1 MKFSAKTLQILRN
14 FSTINQSVVFK
25 PGTVI
30 TTLSPTKSVMAR
42 ATVDTQFES
51 SFAIWDLPNLLG
63 ALTLFEDPELS
74 SNSKI
79 LEIQEGGRR
88 MNYVL
93 ADPSLVV
100 EPPGKDVEL
109 PSPEVQFTLT
119 NDEFSRIMKALAV
132 IGAPQLAVTGDGETM
147 YFETHNEKNPSESTY
162 RVEVGKTQSKF
173 KLIFLAE
180 NIKMMPGD
188 YEVRISSKGLSHF
201 KGTDIEYWIAIEH
214 TSTFEG

>member
-1 MKFSAKTLQILRN
+1 MKFNTRTLQILRN
-14 FSTINQSVVFK
+14 FSTINQSIVFK
-25 PGTVI
+25 PGNQV

-42 ATVDTQFES
+42 ATVDTQFDS
-51 SFAIWDLPNLLG
+51 SFAIFDLPNLLG
-63 ALTLFEDPELS
+63 AMTLFEDPELTS
-74 SNSKI
+74 DSRV
-79 LEIQEGGRR
+79 LEIREGGRR

-100 EPPGKDVEL
+100 EPPAKDVVL
-109 PSPEVQFTLT
+109 PSPEVHFTLT

-162 RVEVGKTQSKF
+162 RVEVGKTDKKF

-180 NIKMMPGD
+180 NVKMMPGD
-188 YEVRISSKGLSHF
+188 YQVQISSRGLSHF